1 VGVGPTHVNASSS
14 GPSAPSSKLKPVLGV
29 ISALFIVASPWVL
42 YWTLSQ
48 HRVGVAALA
57 LIGWVIL
64 RTIPVLISARREQ
77 RIAAL
82 QLPAIALVFALLG
95 WLLNSPGFLLI
106 LPSATQ
112 ATIALAFLRSLKATP
127 LIEHFARMMK
137 AELSVAQQAHCR
149 RWTLV
154 WGVYLLVLAGTGLGL
169 ARWAPLAVWT
179 AYVGVISYVLMGAL
193 FAIEYLIRK
202 MRFREY
208 SRNPIDWVLSK
219 VFPAA
224 GAC

>member
-1 VGVGPTHVNASSS
+1 VNASPS
-14 GPSAPSSKLKPVLGV
+14 GPSTPAAAPSSKLKPVLGV
-29 ISALFIVASPWVL
+29 LSALFIVASPWVL
-42 YWTLSQ
+42 YWTLSR
-48 HRVGVAALA
+48 HRVGFAAVM

-64 RTIPVLISARREQ
+64 RTIPVLISAKREQ

-82 QLPAIALVFALLG
+82 QLPGIALVFALLG
-95 WLLNSPGFLLI
+95 WLLNSPSFLLI

-112 ATIALAFLRSLKATP
+112 ATIGLAFLRSLKGTP

-137 AELSVAQQAHCR
+137 AELGAAQQAHCR

-154 WGVYLLVLAGTGLGL
+154 WGIYLLVLAGLGLGL

-179 AYVGVISYVLMGAL
+179 AYVGVINYVMLGVL

-202 MRFREY
+202 LRFREY
-208 SRNPIDWVLSK
+208 GRNPIDWVLRK
-219 VFPAA
+219 LFPAA